1 MRVIIRRI
9 SDNLKGIFI
18 TSFICFQVFL
28 TGACAQNVCDNLQCN
43 QNAKFS
49 VEFGKSYPINASK
62 LLIKGFCYDRN
73 YKLEYLSKGV
83 LYPLDTLTYD
93 LPPFLKYHLTDL
105 SNGNDCWGFIT
116 LNRVGCG
123 VPFNPIRGTKSYNLF
138 CYESSDVDDIG
149 FNIPDSVELIK
160 TGEKQFVAV
169 NWARCGAVK
178 ISIVKEDNLN
188 GNCDTNFQ
196 RIIRRTWRVTSPD
209 NRQFEFKDTIT
220 VSYWDL
226 DSTYVLP
233 NYNGIDNPIFDCRDS
248 WKRGRNGNPDGS
260 LSFEKAYRN
269 CQNLGTNYSDDTLS
283 IQPEGCHRI
292 LELKRNWIILDWCKG
307 EVIYPSQLVY
317 VRCYNDSL
325 NPTAMCK
332 SGIVELQLNQNN
344 VISVN
349 ANELIQDVND
359 NCGVAQISWDES
371 GVLPIKQFSLAD
383 TGKLIDLKVWV
394 TDSSGNKSVCDIQ
407 LKILPN
413 QIVDTKNDFPSQ
425 AVNMEFIPN
434 PSIDRVELV
443 IHAKNGLKGN
453 FYFYNQ
459 SGVKLLSIPVD
470 FKNQAY
476 WKFKIDEQLEL
487 KPGVYYGFYRSD
499 QFIKA
504 IKLLV
509 L

>member
-9 SDNLKGIFI
+9 SDKLKGIFI

-62 LLIKGFCYDRN
+62 LLIEGFCYDRN
-73 YKLEYLSKGV
+73 YKLEYLSKGA

-149 FNIPDSVELIK
+149 FNIPDSVALIK
-160 TGEKQFVAV
+160 TSNKNFVAV
-169 NWARCGAVK
+169 NWAACGAVR
-178 ISIVKEDNLN
+178 IDIIKESAIY
-188 GNCDTNFQ
+188 GSCDSAYQ
-196 RIIRRTWRVTSPD
+196 HIIYRTWRVTSPD

-233 NYNGIDNPIFDCRDS
+233 NYNGIEHPIFDCRDS
-248 WKRGRNGNPDGS
+248 WTRGKNGNPDGS

-307 EVIYPSQLVY
+307 KAIYPSQLIY
-317 VRCYNDSL
+317 VRCYNDSI
-325 NPTAMCK
+325 NPTAICK
-332 SGIVELQLNQNN
+332 SGIVELKLNQNN

-359 NCGVAQISWDES
+359 NCGVAQMSWDDS
-371 GVLPIKQFSLAD
+371 GLIAIKQFGLAD
-383 TGKLIDLKVWV
+383 TGKIQDFKIWV
-394 TDSSGNKSVCDIQ
+394 SDSSGNKTACDVQ

-413 QIVDTKNDFPSQ
+413 QIVGIENDFSSQ
-425 AVNMEFIPN
+425 AIKMEFVPN
-434 PSIDRVELV
+434 PASDRVEL
-443 IHAKNGLKGN
+443 IIQAKAGIRGN

-459 SGVKLLSIPVD
+459 AGVRLFSIPVN
-470 FKNQAY
+470 FKNQTY
-476 WKFKIDEQLEL
+476 WKLNLNESFQL
-487 KPGVYYGFYRSD
+487 KQGMYYGVYQD
-499 QFIKA
+499 ATCTKV
-504 IKLLV
+504 IKLVIL
-509 L
+509 